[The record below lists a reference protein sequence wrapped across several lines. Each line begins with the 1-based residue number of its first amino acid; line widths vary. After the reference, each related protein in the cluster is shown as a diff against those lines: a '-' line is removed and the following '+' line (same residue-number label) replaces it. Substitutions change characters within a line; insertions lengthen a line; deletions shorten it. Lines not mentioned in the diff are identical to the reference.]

1 MINKR
6 LGKTAKIKLLTPINY
21 YGSKNQL
28 LPKILPLIPEHTVY
42 VEPFFGGGAL
52 YFAKEQVHIEAIN
65 DINGEVINFYRAAK
79 KEFPDLKLEIDC
91 TLFSEEQ
98 HAEASDIYNNP
109 EDKTTVMRAWALFV
123 LSQQSFLNIIDNSW
137 KFSHDRNLAQTFHNK
152 KVMFDERYLAR
163 FERTQI
169 FKRDAN
175 RVLINMDCKQAFHF
189 IDPPYFNANM
199 GHYAGYTEQHFKE
212 LLETC
217 AKLEGKFLLTTFPS
231 EILKEYTQKHGW
243 HTIEIKMYSSAKVG
257 NALKGEDAMKVEVFT
272 MNYIP
277 TQQQIVEMRL
287 KEPHMD
293 A

>member
-1 MINKR
+1 MSQKR
-6 LGKTAKIKLLTPINY
+6 LGKNAKIKLLTPINY

-28 LPKILPLIPEHTVY
+28 LPKIIPLIPEHAVY

-65 DINGEVINFYRAAK
+65 DINGEVINFYKTAK
-79 KEFPDLKLEIDC
+79 REFEALKMEIDC

-98 HAEASDIYNNP
+98 HAQASEVYNNAA
-109 EDKTTVMRAWALFV
+109 DKPTVIRAWALFV

-137 KFSHDRNLAQTFHNK
+137 KFSHGRNIAQTFQNK
-152 KVMFDERYLAR
+152 KEMFDERYLKR

-175 RVLINMDCKQAFHF
+175 RVLLNMDCPEAFHF

-199 GHYAGYTEQHFKE
+199 GHYDGYTEQDFKV

-217 AKLEGKFLLTTFPS
+217 EILKGRWLLTTFPS
-231 EILKEYTQKHGW
+231 EILRAFTEKNGW
-243 HTIEIKMYSSAKVG
+243 FQIEIKMFSSAKVG
-257 NALKGEDAMKVEVFT
+257 NNAKGEDAMKTEVFT

-277 TQQQIVEMRL
+277 TPEQIAEMGL
-287 KEPHMD
+287 K
-293 A
+293 

>member
-1 MINKR
+1 MSKR

-79 KEFPDLKLEIDC
+79 KEFQSLKLEIDC

-98 HAEASDIYNNP
+98 HADASDIYNNP
-109 EDKTTVMRAWALFV
+109 ADKTTVLRAWALFV

-152 KVMFDERYLAR
+152 KVMFDERYLKR

-175 RVLINMDCKQAFHF
+175 RVLINMDCPQAFHF

-199 GHYAGYTEQHFKE
+199 GHYDGYTEQNMKE

-217 AKLEGKFLLTTFPS
+217 QTLVGKFLLTTFPS
-231 EILKEYTQKHGW
+231 AILKEFTERNKW
-243 HTIEIKMYSSAKVG
+243 HTIEIKMFSSAKIG
-257 NALKGEDAMKVEVFT
+257 NALKGEAAMKTEVFT
-272 MNYIP
+272 MNYVP
-277 TQQQIVEMRL
+277 TPEQILAMGL